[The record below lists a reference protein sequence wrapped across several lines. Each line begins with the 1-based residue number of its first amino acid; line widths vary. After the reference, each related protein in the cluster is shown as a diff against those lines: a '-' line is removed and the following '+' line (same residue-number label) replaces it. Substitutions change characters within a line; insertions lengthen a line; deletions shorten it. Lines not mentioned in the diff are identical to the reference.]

1 MIWTDI
7 SWSKALQGKSTLV
20 HIVQSRYQ
28 IKPGMRS
35 HDEIKLHHEFI
46 KTSLFI
52 SAVDLITI
60 CSTKIIK
67 RFKNRKIYSH
77 DSNVHLDRIYAKKY
91 TWKGIGIG
99 LYGNSKNFRIYVD
112 MKVSIWE
119 SSRPDFTWITL
130 TITNLHRESWEV
142 YCCSFVY
149 NVTFSEKFKN
159 EKSDFYTRARICQKL
174 GFPKFKIF
182 RFWDRFGPGNP
193 DKVPEIRINVRWLTG
208 IRSWTGQI
216 GAEYSILEEF
226 VTVKSSMSG
235 Q

>member
-7 SWSKALQGKSTLV
+7 SWSKALQRKSTLV
-20 HIVQSRYQ
+20 HFVQSRDQ
-28 IKPGMRS
+28 MKPGMRS

-77 DSNVHLDRIYAKKY
+77 DSNVYLDRIYAKKY
-91 TWKGIGIG
+91 YRYIGIG
-99 LYGNSKNFRIYVD
+99 LYGNSKNFRIYLH
-112 MKVSIWE
+112 MKVSGWE

-159 EKSDFYTRARICQKL
+159 EKFDFYTRAGICSKP
-174 GFPKFKIF
+174 GIPKFKIF
-182 RFWDRFGPGNP
+182 WFGDRFGPGNP

-208 IRSWTGQI
+208 IRLWTGQI
-216 GAEYSILEEF
+216 GAKYSILEEF
-226 VTVKSSMSG
+226 VTAKSSISG